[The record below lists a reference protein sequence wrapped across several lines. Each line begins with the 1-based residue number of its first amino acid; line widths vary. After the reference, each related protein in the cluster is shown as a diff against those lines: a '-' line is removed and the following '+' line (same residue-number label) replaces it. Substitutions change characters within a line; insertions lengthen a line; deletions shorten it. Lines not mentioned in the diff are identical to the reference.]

1 MDAEQR
7 IAALEQELEI
17 LKNQIQATLLTIQEQ
32 LLSQSY
38 PALRGETPAA
48 SKPTPVFS
56 GMETETTEAPP
67 ATVKRVSLNPS
78 TGLSGERTV
87 EETQPSKDWQLLTRM
102 ESWASQKIEKI
113 GLKRTRDMIRL
124 YGQQGRITP
133 QLESELLK
141 FIAIYESGDAPAHPA
156 RSTGEIPRAKS
167 SSAKTVP
174 AASAAP
180 FIDHSVEAAGPDEDF
195 EKHRTIL
202 KLIAGVQ
209 NIGISSERKKRG

>member
-38 PALRGETPAA
+38 PALRGETPVA
-48 SKPTPVFS
+48 SKPTAVFN

-67 ATVKRVSLNPS
+67 ATVKRVSLNPG

-113 GLKRTRDMIRL
+113 GLKRTREMIRL
-124 YGQQGRITP
+124 YAQQGRITP

-141 FIAIYESGDAPAHPA
+141 FIAIYDTNEPSPHPP
-156 RSTGEIPRAKS
+156 RTVGEMPRTKS
-167 SSAKTVP
+167 SNAKTVP
-174 AASAAP
+174 AASIAP
-180 FIDHSVEAAGPDEDF
+180 FIDHPVEAAGQDEDF